1 MCHWHAITV
10 SGIMDSTGNG
20 RVVDN
25 RRNNKLVKQ
34 TRQKIKVIALG
45 GAGEIGKN
53 MYLAEVDD
61 DIFVLD
67 AGLMFPET
75 EMLGIDVVIP
85 DISYL
90 IENKERIQGIFL
102 SHGHEDHIGA
112 LPYIIEELDAPV
124 YGTRLSIELTKSKIE
139 EINDKLNVEF
149 EVIDSNT
156 SLRFSSARITFFKT
170 NHSIP
175 DSVGICIETK
185 EGAIVY
191 TGDFKFDQA
200 AQGLYK
206 AEIGKM
212 AAIGES
218 GVLCLLSDSSGAE
231 RIGFTPSEST
241 VARHM
246 SDEFYNAKGRI
257 IVACY
262 ASNLNGIQQV
272 FNAAYDNRKKVAVV
286 GKSMEKVLEIALE
299 FNYLDVHE
307 DVLIPIS
314 NIDEYDDREIIILAT
329 GLQGEPFEALQ
340 KMAKY
345 GHKQVN
351 IKQGDTVLLAANP
364 VHGGELL
371 MSRTI
376 DLLFRAGA
384 KVVAGKNQIH
394 VSGHGS
400 QEELKMM
407 LNLMKPKY
415 FIPIQGDYKM
425 LIAHMR
431 IAKSIGFQQEQ
442 ILIPDNGEVI
452 EITADSIESSGKVT
466 AGNVLID
473 GSGVGDVGNIVLRD
487 RRLLSQD
494 GILIVV
500 VTLSRSDKS
509 IVAGPEIISR
519 GFVYV
524 RESESLMEQSTTI
537 VREIVI
543 KNTSKDHFDWAGM
556 KQEIRDSLN
565 HYLFDKT
572 KRRPMILPIIMEV

>member
-1 MCHWHAITV
+1 M
-10 SGIMDSTGNG
+10 
-20 RVVDN
+20 
-25 RRNNKLVKQ
+25 VKQ
-34 TRQKIKVIALG
+34 QTQNIKVIALG

-53 MYLAEVDD
+53 MYVIEVDE

-90 IENKERIQGIFL
+90 IENKERVQGIFL

-112 LPYIIEELDAPV
+112 LPYIIEDLDAPV
-124 YGTRLSIELTKSKIE
+124 YGTRLTIELAKAKIE
-139 EINDKLNVEF
+139 EIKGRVDVEF
-149 EVIDSNT
+149 EVVDSNT
-156 SLRFSSARITFFKT
+156 ALRFASSRITFFKT

-175 DSVGICIETK
+175 DSVGICIDTK

-200 AQGLYK
+200 AQGHYK
-206 AEIGKM
+206 AEVGKM
-212 AAIGES
+212 AAIGDA

-231 RIGFTPSEST
+231 KVGFTPSESL
-241 VARHM
+241 VAAQM
-246 SDEFYNAKGRI
+246 SDEFYKAKGRI
-257 IVACY
+257 IVARY
-262 ASNLNGIQQV
+262 ASNINGLQQV
-272 FNAAYDNRKKVAVV
+272 FNAAHDNQKKVAVV
-286 GKSMEKVLEIALE
+286 GKSMQKVLDIALN
-299 FNYLDVHE
+299 FNYLKVADE
-307 DVLIPIS
+307 TLIPVDQLE
-314 NIDEYDDREIIILAT
+314 NYNDDEVVILAA
-329 GLQGEPFEALQ
+329 GQQGEPFEVLQ
-340 KMAKY
+340 KMAKHA
-345 GHKQVN
+345 HKQVN

-364 VHGGELL
+364 LYGGELL

-384 KVVAGKNQIH
+384 MVVAGKNRIH

-407 LNLMKPKY
+407 LNLMRPKY

-431 IAKSIGFQQEQ
+431 IAKSIGFKQEQ
-442 ILIPDNGEVI
+442 ILIPENGEVI
-452 EITADSIESSGKVT
+452 TISKEHIESAGKVT
-466 AGNVLID
+466 TGNVLID
-473 GSGVGDVGNIVLRD
+473 GIGVGDVGNIVLRD

-524 RESESLMEQSTTI
+524 RESESLMEKSNTI
-537 VREIVI
+537 VREIVL

-556 KQEIRDSLN
+556 KQEIRDNLHSF
-565 HYLFDKT
+565 LFEKT

>member
-1 MCHWHAITV
+1 M
-10 SGIMDSTGNG
+10 
-20 RVVDN
+20 
-25 RRNNKLVKQ
+25 VKQ
-34 TRQKIKVIALG
+34 QTQNIKVIALG

-53 MYLAEVDD
+53 MYVIEVDE

-90 IENKERIQGIFL
+90 IENKERVQGIFL

-112 LPYIIEELDAPV
+112 LPYIIEDLDAPV
-124 YGTRLSIELTKSKIE
+124 YGTRLTIELAKAKIE
-139 EINDKLNVEF
+139 EIKGRVDVEF
-149 EVIDSNT
+149 EVVDSNT
-156 SLRFSSARITFFKT
+156 ALRFASSRITFFKT

-175 DSVGICIETK
+175 DSVGICIDTK

-200 AQGLYK
+200 AQGHYK
-206 AEIGKM
+206 AEVGKM
-212 AAIGES
+212 AAIGDA

-231 RIGFTPSEST
+231 KVGFTPSESL
-241 VARHM
+241 VAAQM
-246 SDEFYNAKGRI
+246 SDEFYKAKGRI

-262 ASNLNGIQQV
+262 ASNVNGLQQV
-272 FNAAYDNRKKVAVV
+272 FNAAHDNQKKVAVV
-286 GKSMEKVLEIALE
+286 GKSMQKVLDIALN
-299 FNYLDVHE
+299 FNYLKLADE
-307 DVLIPIS
+307 TLIPVDQLE
-314 NIDEYDDREIIILAT
+314 NYNDDEVVILAA
-329 GLQGEPFEALQ
+329 GQQGEPFEVLQ
-340 KMAKY
+340 KMAKHA
-345 GHKQVN
+345 HKQVN

-364 VHGGELL
+364 LYGGELL

-384 KVVAGKNQIH
+384 MVVAGKNRIH

-407 LNLMKPKY
+407 LNLMRPKY

-431 IAKSIGFQQEQ
+431 IAKSIGFKQEQ
-442 ILIPDNGEVI
+442 ILIPENGEVI
-452 EITADSIESSGKVT
+452 SISKEQIESSGKVT
-466 AGNVLID
+466 SGNVLID
-473 GSGVGDVGNIVLRD
+473 GIGVGDVGNIVLRD

-524 RESESLMEQSTTI
+524 RESESLMEKSNTI
-537 VREIVI
+537 VREIVL

-556 KQEIRDSLN
+556 KQEIRDNLHSF
-565 HYLFDKT
+565 LFEKT

>member
-1 MCHWHAITV
+1 M
-10 SGIMDSTGNG
+10 
-20 RVVDN
+20 
-25 RRNNKLVKQ
+25 VKQ
-34 TRQKIKVIALG
+34 IRQKIKVIALG

-53 MYLAEVDD
+53 MYLVEVDE

-124 YGTRLSIELTKSKIE
+124 YGTRLSIELTKSKIA
-139 EINDKLNVEF
+139 EINENLNVDF

-185 EGAIVY
+185 DGAIVY

-231 RIGFTPSEST
+231 RIGFTPSESL
-241 VARHM
+241 VARNM

-262 ASNLNGIQQV
+262 ASNLNGLQQV
-272 FNAAYDNRKKVAVV
+272 FNAAFDNHKKVAVV
-286 GKSMEKVLEIALE
+286 GKSMEKVMEIALE

-307 DVLIPIS
+307 DVLIPITE
-314 NIDEYDDREIIILAT
+314 IDKYEDREIIILAT

-340 KMAKY
+340 KMAKH

-351 IKQGDTVLLAANP
+351 IKQGDTVLLAANA

-431 IAKSIGFQQEQ
+431 IAKSIGFNQNQ
-442 ILIPDNGEVI
+442 IHIPENGEVI
-452 EITADSIESSGKVT
+452 EITNDSIESAGKVT

-524 RESESLMEQSTTI
+524 RESESLMEQSTNI

-556 KQEIRDSLN
+556 KQEVRDSLN